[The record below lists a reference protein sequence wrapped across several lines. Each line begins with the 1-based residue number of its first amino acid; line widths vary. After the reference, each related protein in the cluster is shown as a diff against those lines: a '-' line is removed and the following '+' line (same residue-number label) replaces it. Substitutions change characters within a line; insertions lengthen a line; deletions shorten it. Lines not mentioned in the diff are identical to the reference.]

1 MARVVL
7 FVNIPRFFLTHR
19 LQLALAARDAGHEV
33 HVLTAEDGSAH
44 PATIRAAGLP
54 LHTLPLRQHGA
65 SPLREATTLRAV
77 HSAYRALRPD
87 LVHHVGVKPA
97 IYGGIAARATGVPAT
112 VCTLTGLGAA
122 FTGHGAALRAL
133 RPIVR
138 AGLGFTLRSPTTRVI
153 FQNPENRDLFV
164 ARGIVPAR
172 QCRII
177 RGSGVDMHA
186 FSPTPEEPGPPIV
199 LFAGRVLWSKG
210 VDDFV
215 RAAER
220 LRGKA
225 RFAIA
230 ALPEPNNPDAVPRA
244 TIEAWRDARLI
255 EWWGQRSDMP
265 AALRSVHV
273 ACLPT
278 RYGEGVPKFLVEA
291 AASGRAIVATNAP
304 GCREVVR
311 DGTNGFLVPP
321 GDSLA
326 LSEALR
332 RLIGD
337 PTLRRRMGREGRALV
352 ENELSLERVNQDTLE
367 VYAELLAQRAA

>member
-1 MARVVL
+1 
-7 FVNIPRFFLTHR
+7 
-19 LQLALAARDAGHEV
+19 
-33 HVLTAEDGSAH
+33 
-44 PATIRAAGLP
+44 
-54 LHTLPLRQHGA
+54 
-65 SPLREATTLRAV
+65 
-77 HSAYRALRPD
+77 
-87 LVHHVGVKPA
+87 
-97 IYGGIAARATGVPAT
+97 
-112 VCTLTGLGAA
+112 
-122 FTGHGAALRAL
+122 
-133 RPIVR
+133 
-138 AGLGFTLRSPTTRVI
+138 
-153 FQNPENRDLFV
+153 
-164 ARGIVPAR
+164 
-172 QCRII
+172 
-177 RGSGVDMHA
+177 
-186 FSPTPEEPGPPIV
+186 
-199 LFAGRVLWSKG
+199 
-210 VDDFV
+210 
-215 RAAER
+215 
-220 LRGKA
+220 
-225 RFAIA
+225 
-230 ALPEPNNPDAVPRA
+230 
-244 TIEAWRDARLI
+244 
-255 EWWGQRSDMP
+255 MP